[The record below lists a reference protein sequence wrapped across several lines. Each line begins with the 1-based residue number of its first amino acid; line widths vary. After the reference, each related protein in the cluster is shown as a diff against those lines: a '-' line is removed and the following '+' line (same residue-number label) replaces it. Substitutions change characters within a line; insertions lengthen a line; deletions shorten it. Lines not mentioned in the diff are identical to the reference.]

1 MTKNRSIKIGLIVIF
16 VLTIVFHFSV
26 LIGCVAFENVWGGR
40 LKNQHEML
48 VFETFSII
56 LNAFFIVVVLV
67 KSRYLKLKISP
78 KIITVLLW
86 IMTFLF
92 FLNTIGNLFAINN
105 LEKYIATP
113 ITFLLG
119 ILCFI
124 LAREKA

>member
-1 MTKNRSIKIGLIVIF
+1 
-16 VLTIVFHFSV
+16 
-26 LIGCVAFENVWGGR
+26 
-40 LKNQHEML
+40 
-48 VFETFSII
+48 
-56 LNAFFIVVVLV
+56 
-67 KSRYLKLKISP
+67 LKLKISP